1 MRKIHNH
8 ATDAR
13 KSFNSLKLLIFLV
26 YKMSSNAT
34 RIDDL
39 PGGDIGGGGMMP
51 VGSMPMPGG
60 PTPALPTA
68 LQPISTSVHEQ
79 NIMMPQQQQQQQI
92 GGGAPVYNPNAF
104 APSQQQQQPMMPM
117 SSDTINQI
125 MSTINVAGNHLPSRD
140 IPMMNPHDEQSR
152 PNYIP
157 GVGNGGDYIQQYSDF
172 ADMAKRQNEKEIK
185 QGDLLDRLQIP
196 IMCAVIFFLFQLPI
210 VRKMLFKYLPSL
222 YFTDGNP
229 KISALLVQAL
239 VFAAGVYLINTF
251 TN

>member
-1 MRKIHNH
+1 
-8 ATDAR
+8 
-13 KSFNSLKLLIFLV
+13 
-26 YKMSSNAT
+26 MSSNAT

-39 PGGDIGGGGMMP
+39 PGGDMGGGGMMPMPP

-60 PTPALPTA
+60 PAPALPNA

-79 NIMMPQQQQQQQI
+79 NMMQSFPQQQQQPQM

-104 APSQQQQQPMMPM
+104 SPSQPQQMMPM
-117 SSDTINQI
+117 QSPVSSDTINQI

-140 IPMMNPHDEQSR
+140 IPMMNPHDDQSR

-157 GVGNGGDYIQQYSDF
+157 GGGNGDYIQQYSDF
-172 ADMAKRQNEKEIK
+172 AEMAKRNNHNEVK
-185 QGDLLDRLQIP
+185 QGGDLFDRLQIP
-196 IMCAVIFFLFQLPI
+196 VMCAIIFFLFQLPI
-210 VRKMLFKYLPSL
+210 VRKSLFKYLPSL

-239 VFAAGVYLINTF
+239 AFGAGVYLLNTF
-251 TN
+251 TQ

>member
-1 MRKIHNH
+1 
-8 ATDAR
+8 
-13 KSFNSLKLLIFLV
+13 
-26 YKMSSNAT
+26 MSSNAT

-39 PGGDIGGGGMMP
+39 PGGDMGGGGGMMTMPP

-60 PTPALPTA
+60 PAPALPNA

-79 NIMMPQQQQQQQI
+79 NMMSQPTFPQQQPQM

-104 APSQQQQQPMMPM
+104 SQSQSQQMMPSQSPV

-140 IPMMNPHDEQSR
+140 IPMMNPHDDQSR

-157 GVGNGGDYIQQYSDF
+157 GGGGNGDYIQQYSEF
-172 ADMAKRQNEKEIK
+172 AEMAKRNNQNEGKPS
-185 QGDLLDRLQIP
+185 GDIFDRLQIP
-196 IMCAVIFFLFQLPI
+196 VMCAVIFFLFQLPI
-210 VRKMLFKYLPSL
+210 VRKSLFKYLPSL

-239 VFAAGVYLINTF
+239 VFGVGVYLLNTF
-251 TN
+251 TQ

>member
-1 MRKIHNH
+1 
-8 ATDAR
+8 
-13 KSFNSLKLLIFLV
+13 
-26 YKMSSNAT
+26 MSAT

-39 PGGDIGGGGMMP
+39 PGSDIGGMP
-51 VGSMPMPGG
+51 MPPIGSMPMPGG
-60 PTPALPTA
+60 PTPVLPSA

-79 NIMMPQQQQQQQI
+79 GMTQPTFPQQI
-92 GGGAPVYNPNAF
+92 SGGSAPVYNPNAF
-104 APSQQQQQPMMPM
+104 AQPQQQPMMPPM

-140 IPMMNPHDEQSR
+140 IPMMNPYDDQSR

-157 GVGNGGDYIQQYSDF
+157 GGGGNGDYIQQYSDF
-172 ADMAKRQNEKEIK
+172 AEMAKRNKNNHDND
-185 QGDLLDRLQIP
+185 DLFDKLQIP

-210 VRKMLFKYLPSL
+210 VRKSLFKYLPSL

-239 VFAAGVYLINTF
+239 VFAGGVYLLNTF
-251 TN
+251 VR

>member
-1 MRKIHNH
+1 
-8 ATDAR
+8 
-13 KSFNSLKLLIFLV
+13 
-26 YKMSSNAT
+26 MSANAT

-39 PGGDIGGGGMMP
+39 PGGDIGGGGGMMPLPP

-60 PTPALPTA
+60 PAPALPPA

-79 NIMMPQQQQQQQI
+79 NVMQQQPFPQQQPQM
-92 GGGAPVYNPNAF
+92 GGAAPVYNPNAF
-104 APSQQQQQPMMPM
+104 SPSQPSPLMPM

-140 IPMMNPHDEQSR
+140 IPMMNPHDDQSR

-157 GVGNGGDYIQQYSDF
+157 GGGNGGDYIQQYSSL
-172 ADMAKRQNEKEIK
+172 ADVAKRNRENGGE
-185 QGDLLDRLQIP
+185 DLFDKLQIP
-196 IMCAVIFFLFQLPI
+196 IMCAVIFFLFQLPV
-210 VRKMLFKYLPSL
+210 VRKTLFKYLPSL

-239 VFAAGVYLINTF
+239 VFAVGVYVLNTF
-251 TN
+251 AR

>member
-1 MRKIHNH
+1 
-8 ATDAR
+8 
-13 KSFNSLKLLIFLV
+13 
-26 YKMSSNAT
+26 MSSNAT

-51 VGSMPMPGG
+51 VGSMQMPGG
-60 PTPALPTA
+60 PTPALPSA

-79 NIMMPQQQQQQQI
+79 NMTQQSSFPPQQPQM
-92 GGGAPVYNPNAF
+92 GGAPVYNPNAF
-104 APSQQQQQPMMPM
+104 SPAQQQPMMPM

-140 IPMMNPHDEQSR
+140 IPMINPHDDQSR

-157 GVGNGGDYIQQYSDF
+157 SGVNSDYIQQYSDF
-172 ADMAKRQNEKEIK
+172 AEIAKRNKEKDGQQN
-185 QGDLLDRLQIP
+185 DLFDRLQIP
-196 IMCAVIFFLFQLPI
+196 IMCAVIFFLFQLPV
-210 VRKMLFKYLPSL
+210 VRKTLFKYLPSL

-239 VFAAGVYLINTF
+239 VFAAGVYLLNTF
-251 TN
+251 AR